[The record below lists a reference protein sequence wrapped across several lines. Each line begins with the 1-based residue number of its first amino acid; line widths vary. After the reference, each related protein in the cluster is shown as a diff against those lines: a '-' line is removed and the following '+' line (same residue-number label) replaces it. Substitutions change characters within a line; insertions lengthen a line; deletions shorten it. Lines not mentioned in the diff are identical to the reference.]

1 MPVAHLDPCG
11 SAIVLPV
18 GHTVTD
24 GETLQVRQEHTF
36 ISISNVVLVDV
47 VGQVGHIDA
56 SVGLT
61 RDVKVVGAKLGELVE
76 ESEDSLKILLT

>member
-1 MPVAHLDPCG
+1 
-11 SAIVLPV
+11 
-18 GHTVTD
+18 
-24 GETLQVRQEHTF
+24 
-36 ISISNVVLVDV
+36 VDI

-61 RDVKVVGAKLGELVE
+61 RDVKVVGAELRELVE